1 MNPPKH
7 APVAIIYDFDGT
19 LAPGNMQDH
28 QFIPDVGM
36 KPKEFWTEVDRLSRE
51 HQADGILMYMYYMLR
66 KAAESGVPVRLSDF
80 RELGQKVTLFEGVLT
95 WFDRISAYGASQ
107 GTPVEH
113 YLISSGNAEIIEGT
127 PIASKFTKMY
137 ASRFRFDQN
146 GVADWPALAINFTTK
161 TQYLF
166 RINKGAHDLANIEE
180 INRFVEKEDRPIPF
194 DNMIY
199 IGNSPT
205 DVPCFSLVK
214 NEGGLSIAVFAPRAK
229 GARKKAERFREEGRV
244 HSVVPANFEEGGELD
259 QTVKHYIQLVRAR
272 EELGRTLA
280 KDLP

>member
-36 KPKEFWTEVDRLSRE
+36 KPKDFWAEVDRLSKE

-66 KAAESGVPVRLSDF
+66 KAAESGVPVRLNDF
-80 RELGQKVTLFEGVLT
+80 RELGQKVALFEGVTT
-95 WFDRISAYGASQ
+95 WFDRISAYGVNQ

-127 PIASKFTKMY
+127 PIAAKFAKLY

-194 DNMIY
+194 ENMVY
-199 IGNSPT
+199 IGNSQT
-205 DVPCFSLVK
+205 DVPCFRLVK
-214 NEGGLSIAVFAPRAK
+214 NEGGLSIAVFPPRAR

-244 HSVVPANFEEGGELD
+244 HCVVPANYGEGGELD

-272 EELGRTLA
+272 EELDRTLA
-280 KDLP
+280 KDLS